1 MASIDI
7 NLKDSSTEVFSPS
20 GAPVQSNSGS
30 TDPELTR
37 LAEEVAEALERVVIE
52 SQARGSTQEDYGGI
66 EHDSGRDAWERSPY
80 GMTPEEIAAYEAA
93 NGPPEVYDPDSNTAS
108 NSGGQPPPSQPPP
121 TQPYN
126 YPPHSQTNNQGTPPP
141 PGQQPPNPPPG
152 QPPGPGGLPQ
162 PPGVPP
168 TPPGP
173 NPNQPPPGG
182 GGGGGALPPGGLP
195 NPGGSSFVA
204 IGAMFGPVGI
214 AIGAAA
220 DAADQLL
227 VAFAGLEQIVLA
239 VDDAME
245 SIVEDTKGFSGDVAI
260 ASAMR
265 DVNDILN
272 KIDRAERIGPEVA
285 KWLET
290 RTDIDIV
297 MGKLATDISE
307 KLLPFVQTG
316 TEAILDVLLAIELA
330 GPTYAAMFDTLIGV
344 IQTAMGPLGGLI
356 ADQLVEM
363 HKGLALEKERLRLE
377 RNRLAKTTTE
387 GFVNFFNQQAAP
399 FHAFGGQ
406 AAPEAAIGGF
416 GP

>member
-1 MASIDI
+1 MVSIDI

-20 GAPVQSNSGS
+20 GEPVRANSGS

-37 LAEEVAEALERVVIE
+37 LAEEVAEALERVVVE
-52 SQARGSTQEDYGGI
+52 SQA
-66 EHDSGRDAWERSPY
+66 ARSPY
-80 GMTPEEIAAYEAA
+80 AMTPEEIAAYEAE
-93 NGPPEVYDPDSNTAS
+93 NGLPDVYDPDNTTPS
-108 NSGGQPPPSQPPP
+108 YSGGQPPNQPPVTPPNQPPP
-121 TQPYN
+121 AQPTPTQPPSTQPYN

-168 TPPGP
+168 TPSGP
-173 NPNQPPPGG
+173 NPNQPPPGGG

-307 KLLPFVQTG
+307 KLLPFVQAG
-316 TEAILDVLLAIELA
+316 TEAILDVLIAIELA

-344 IQTAMGPLGGLI
+344 IQTSMGPLGGLI
-356 ADQLVEM
+356 AEQLEEM
-363 HKGLALEKERLRLE
+363 HKGLVLEKERLRLE
-377 RNRLAKTTTE
+377 RRQLAKVTTE

-406 AAPEAAIGGF
+406 AAPQAAIGGF